1 MGKVTR
7 GNSRNSS
14 DLKNK
19 KFRRRKVKKC
29 QLCVKNIDFVDYKD
43 VNFLKEYMND
53 KGKILPKRINGNCA
67 KHQRFIKDAIKRA
80 RQMALVP
87 FTKD

>member
-7 GNSRNSS
+7 GGSRNSS
-14 DLKNK
+14 DMKNK

-29 QLCVKNIDFVDYKD
+29 QLCVKKIDFVDYKD
-43 VNFLKEYMND
+43 INFLKEYMND

>member
-1 MGKVTR
+1 M
-7 GNSRNSS
+7 
-14 DLKNK
+14 
-19 KFRRRKVKKC
+19 KKC
-29 QLCVKNIDFVDYKD
+29 QLCVKKIDFVDYKD

>member
-1 MGKVTR
+1 
-7 GNSRNSS
+7 
-14 DLKNK
+14 
-19 KFRRRKVKKC
+19 VKKC
-29 QLCVKNIDFVDYKD
+29 QLCVKKIDFVDYKD

>member
-7 GNSRNSS
+7 GGSRNSS
-14 DLKNK
+14 DMKNK

-29 QLCVKNIDFVDYKD
+29 QLCVKKIDFVDYKD

-53 KGKILPKRINGNCA
+53 KGKILQKRINGNCA